1 MYQLD
6 VPVIVNGNE
15 DVSRET
21 IYSVHDFPF
30 SDFQTL
36 RECRKRGRKK
46 NSIVYYDVEMAFDIE
61 TTTLEKLDYKRYHK
75 TGEKVIK
82 GDAFMYH
89 WQFCLKDTVCFGRT
103 WNEFIRFCE
112 VLHLYLKTSDSKRAV
127 VYVHNL
133 SYEFQFMKDFIEF
146 DEIFARDAHKVM
158 KCYAYKY
165 GIEFRCSY
173 FLSNM
178 SLAKFCENS
187 EGVIHYKLVDT
198 YDYKK
203 MRTPSTPMS
212 ITEKGYCYN
221 DVRGLC
227 ECIRSLRKEDN
238 LAEIPLTSTGYVRRE
253 FRRAMQTDSGY
264 YPGVFADLALTLP
277 QYQLCK
283 DAFRG
288 GNTHANRIHAGHTI
302 TAKKGES
309 AIVMGSMDIS
319 SSYPAQI
326 AMGYYPMSAFR
337 AVGITSQEQFDNLCA
352 TRCVIMRVQ
361 FDNLRMKENIPVPYI
376 PLSKCQKH
384 GKDCVLDNGRVL
396 SIDCCEIAMT
406 EIDLSIIKNQYDYD
420 FFTVSECYVAA
431 RGKLPDC
438 MRKTMMSFFIAKSQL
453 KGNPDKVYE
462 YMKSK
467 NKLNSTFGMCVTDLL
482 QDEWAMDAVTGEWHR
497 EKADAE
503 KALKTYYGGKNS
515 FLHYQWGIY
524 VTAHARKQ
532 LQDMLDVVG
541 MDVVYCDTDSIKF
554 LHPET
559 HMQEFEYKNKIL
571 GKRAIENDIPA
582 FCDVG
587 ENRYIL
593 GVWDMDDLYIQFKTL
608 GAKKYCGVEW
618 DEKAAQSG
626 KDPVRFTS
634 TVAGMNKKLGAENL
648 KCCNNFRLCR
658 RMENV
663 GRTISCFNNSK
674 PHYIKVNG
682 EEILTASNIGI
693 IDTTYTLGVSNEYYE
708 VLVNSQDGV
717 LPE

>member
-1 MYQLD
+1 MNQLL
-6 VPVIVNGNE
+6 VPIYVNGNE
-15 DVSRET
+15 DVLRET
-21 IYSVHDFPF
+21 IYTVDDFPF

-46 NSIVYYDVEMAFDIE
+46 NPITYYDVEMAFDIE
-61 TTTLEKLDYKRYHK
+61 TTTLEKLDYERYNK
-75 TGEKVIK
+75 TGEKVVK
-82 GDAFMYH
+82 GTAFLYQ
-89 WQFCLKDTVCFGRT
+89 WQFCIKDTVCFGRT
-103 WNEFIRFCE
+103 WNEFLSFCE
-112 VLHLYLKTSDSKRAV
+112 KLHLYLKTSDKKRAV

-133 SYEFQFMKDFIEF
+133 SYEFQFMKDFVEF

-158 KCYAYKY
+158 KCYSHRY

-178 SLAKFCENS
+178 SMAKFCENS
-187 EGVIHYKLVDT
+187 EGVFHYKLVDT

-203 MRTPSTPMS
+203 LRTPSTVL
-212 ITEKGYCYN
+212 TEIEKSYCYN

-227 ECIRSLRKEDN
+227 ECIRALRKEDN

-253 FRRAMQTDSGY
+253 FRRAMQADKGY
-264 YPGVFADLALTLP
+264 YPEIFHDLALNLS
-277 QYQLCK
+277 QYRLCK

-288 GNTHANRIHAGHTI
+288 GNTHANRVHAGHTI
-302 TAKKGES
+302 TAKKGEN

-326 AMGYYPMSAFR
+326 AMGYYPMSAFTE
-337 AVGITSQEQFDNLCA
+337 VKITAQSQFDNLCDS
-352 TRCVIMRVQ
+352 RCVIMRVQ
-361 FDNLRMKENIPVPYI
+361 FDNLHIKENIPVPYI

-384 GKDCVLDNGRVL
+384 GKECVIDNGRVL

-406 EIDLSIIKNQYDYD
+406 EIDLEIIRNQYEYD

-431 RGKLPDC
+431 RGKLPDS
-438 MRKTMMSFFIAKSQL
+438 MRNTMMSFFIAKSKL
-453 KGNPDKVYE
+453 KENPDKVYE

-482 QDEWAMDAVTGEWHR
+482 QDEWVMNQTTGEWSR

-503 KALKTYYGGKNS
+503 KALNTYYESKNS
-515 FLHYQWGIY
+515 CLHYQWGIY

-554 LHPET
+554 LQPEV
-559 HMQEFEYKNKIL
+559 HIPEFEAKNKL
-571 GKRAIENDIPA
+571 LSKRAIENDIPA

-587 ENRYIL
+587 EKRYIL
-593 GVWDMDDLYIQFKTL
+593 GVWDMDDLYVQFKTL

-634 TVAGMNKKLGAENL
+634 TVAGMNKKLGAENI

>member
-1 MYQLD
+1 M
-6 VPVIVNGNE
+6 
-15 DVSRET
+15 
-21 IYSVHDFPF
+21 
-30 SDFQTL
+30 
-36 RECRKRGRKK
+36 
-46 NSIVYYDVEMAFDIE
+46 
-61 TTTLEKLDYKRYHK
+61 
-75 TGEKVIK
+75 
-82 GDAFMYH
+82 
-89 WQFCLKDTVCFGRT
+89 
-103 WNEFIRFCE
+103 
-112 VLHLYLKTSDSKRAV
+112 
-127 VYVHNL
+127 
-133 SYEFQFMKDFIEF
+133 
-146 DEIFARDAHKVM
+146 
-158 KCYAYKY
+158 
-165 GIEFRCSY
+165 
-173 FLSNM
+173 
-178 SLAKFCENS
+178 
-187 EGVIHYKLVDT
+187 
-198 YDYKK
+198 
-203 MRTPSTPMS
+203 
-212 ITEKGYCYN
+212 
-221 DVRGLC
+221 
-227 ECIRSLRKEDN
+227 RKEDN

-253 FRRAMQTDSGY
+253 FRRAMQADKGY
-264 YPGVFADLALTLP
+264 YPEIFHDLALNLS
-277 QYQLCK
+277 QYRLCK

-288 GNTHANRIHAGHTI
+288 GNTHANRVHAGHTI
-302 TAKKGES
+302 TAKKGEN

-326 AMGYYPMSAFR
+326 AMGYYPMSAFTE
-337 AVGITSQEQFDNLCA
+337 VKITAQSQFDNLCDS
-352 TRCVIMRVQ
+352 RCVIMRVQ
-361 FDNLRMKENIPVPYI
+361 FDNLHIKENIPVPYI

-384 GKDCVLDNGRVL
+384 GKECVIDNGRVL

-406 EIDLSIIKNQYDYD
+406 EIDLEIIRNQYEYD

-431 RGKLPDC
+431 RGKLPDS
-438 MRKTMMSFFIAKSQL
+438 MRNTMMSFFIAKSKL
-453 KGNPDKVYE
+453 KENPDKVYE

-482 QDEWAMDAVTGEWHR
+482 QDEWVMNQTTGEWSR

-503 KALKTYYGGKNS
+503 KALNTYYESKNS

-554 LHPET
+554 LQPEV
-559 HMQEFEYKNKIL
+559 HIPEFEAKNKL
-571 GKRAIENDIPA
+571 LSKRAIENDIPA

-587 ENRYIL
+587 EKRYIL

>member
-1 MYQLD
+1 MYKLNI
-6 VPVIVNGNE
+6 PVIVKGIEN
-15 DVSRET
+15 VSRET
-21 IYSVHDFPF
+21 IYSVDDFPF

-36 RECRKRGRKK
+36 RECRKRGKK
-46 NSIVYYDVEMAFDIE
+46 KDPVIYYDVEMAFDIE
-61 TTTLEKLDYKRYHK
+61 TTTLEKLDYVRYNK

-89 WQFCLKDTVCFGRT
+89 WQFCMKDTVCFGRT
-103 WNEFIRFCE
+103 WNEFLLFCE
-112 VLHLYLKTSDSKRAV
+112 KLHLYLQTSDHKRAV

-133 SYEFQFMKDFIEF
+133 SYEFQFMKDFIEM

-158 KCYAYKY
+158 KCFAYKY

-187 EGVIHYKLVDT
+187 EGVTHYKLTDT

-203 MRTPSTPMS
+203 LRTPTTPLTE
-212 ITEKGYCYN
+212 TEKGYCYN

-227 ECIRSLRKEDN
+227 ECIRAARKEDN

-253 FRRAMQTDSGY
+253 FRKAMQADKEY
-264 YPGVFADLALTLP
+264 YPDVFTELALTLP
-277 QYQLCK
+277 QYKLCK

-302 TAKKGES
+302 TAKKGEN
-309 AIVMGSMDIS
+309 AIIMGSMDIS

-326 AMGYYPMSAFR
+326 MMAYYPMSAFR
-337 AVGITSQEQFDNLCA
+337 EVAIASQEQFDNLCKS
-352 TRCVIMRVQ
+352 RCVIMRVQ
-361 FDNLRMKENIPVPYI
+361 FSNLHIKENIPVPYI

-384 GKDCVLDNGRVL
+384 GKNCVIDNGRVL
-396 SIDCCEIAMT
+396 SIDCCEITIT
-406 EIDLSIIKNQYDYD
+406 EIDLAIIKKQYDYD

-431 RGKLPDC
+431 RGKLPDS
-438 MRKTMMSFFIAKSQL
+438 MRNTMMSFFIAKSHL
-453 KGNPDKVYE
+453 KGNPDKIYE

-482 QDEWAMDAVTGEWHR
+482 QDEWVMNQTTGEWTH
-497 EKADAE
+497 EKPNAE
-503 KALKTYYGGKNS
+503 KALQVYYDGKNS
-515 FLHYQWGIY
+515 FLHYQWGVY

-532 LQDMLDVVG
+532 LQAMLDVVG

-554 LHPET
+554 LHPSI
-559 HMQEFEYKNKIL
+559 HIQEFEEKNKL
-571 GKRAIENDIPA
+571 LAKRAIENDIPA
-582 FCDVG
+582 FCNVG
-587 ENRYIL
+587 EKRYIL
-593 GVWDMDDLYIQFKTL
+593 GVWDMDDLYVQFKTL

-618 DEKAAQSG
+618 DEKAAQAG

-634 TVAGMNKKLGAENL
+634 TVAGMNKKLGAENM

-693 IDTTYTLGVSNEYYE
+693 IDTTYTLGVTNEYYE

>member
-1 MYQLD
+1 MNQLL
-6 VPVIVNGNE
+6 VPIYVNGNE
-15 DVSRET
+15 DVLRET
-21 IYSVHDFPF
+21 IYTVDDFPF

-36 RECRKRGRKK
+36 RECSKRGRKK
-46 NSIVYYDVEMAFDIE
+46 NPITYYDVEMAFDIE
-61 TTTLEKLDYKRYHK
+61 TTTLEKLDYERYNK
-75 TGEKVIK
+75 TGEKVVK
-82 GDAFMYH
+82 GTAFLYQ
-89 WQFCLKDTVCFGRT
+89 WQFCIKDTVCFGRT
-103 WNEFIRFCE
+103 WNEFLSFCE
-112 VLHLYLKTSDSKRAV
+112 KLHLYLKTSDKKRAV

-133 SYEFQFMKDFIEF
+133 SYEFQFMKDFVEF

-158 KCYAYKY
+158 KCYSHRY

-178 SLAKFCENS
+178 SMAKFCENS
-187 EGVIHYKLVDT
+187 EGVFHYKLVDT
-198 YDYKK
+198 YNYKK
-203 MRTPSTPMS
+203 LRTPSTVL
-212 ITEKGYCYN
+212 TEIEKSYCYN

-227 ECIRSLRKEDN
+227 ECIRALRKEDN

-253 FRRAMQTDSGY
+253 FRRAMQADKGY
-264 YPGVFADLALTLP
+264 YPEIFHDLALNLS
-277 QYQLCK
+277 QYRLCK

-288 GNTHANRIHAGHTI
+288 GNTHANRVHAGHTI
-302 TAKKGES
+302 TAKKGEN

-326 AMGYYPMSAFR
+326 AMGYYPMSAFTE
-337 AVGITSQEQFDNLCA
+337 VKITAQSQFDNLCDS
-352 TRCVIMRVQ
+352 RCVIMRVQ
-361 FDNLRMKENIPVPYI
+361 FDNLHIKENIPVPYI

-384 GKDCVLDNGRVL
+384 GKECVIDNGRVL

-406 EIDLSIIKNQYDYD
+406 EIDLEIIRNQYEYD

-431 RGKLPDC
+431 RGKLPDS
-438 MRKTMMSFFIAKSQL
+438 MRNTMMSFFIAKSKL
-453 KGNPDKVYE
+453 KENPDKVYE

-482 QDEWAMDAVTGEWHR
+482 QDEWVMNQTTGEWSR

-503 KALKTYYGGKNS
+503 KALNTYYESKNS

-554 LHPET
+554 LQPEV
-559 HMQEFEYKNKIL
+559 HIPEFEAKNKL
-571 GKRAIENDIPA
+571 LSKRAIENDIPA

-587 ENRYIL
+587 EKRYIL

>member
-1 MYQLD
+1 MNQLL
-6 VPVIVNGNE
+6 VPIYVNGNE

-21 IYSVHDFPF
+21 IYTVDDFPF

-46 NSIVYYDVEMAFDIE
+46 NPITYYDVEMAFDIE
-61 TTTLEKLDYKRYHK
+61 TTTLEKLDYERYNK
-75 TGEKVIK
+75 TGEKVVK
-82 GDAFMYH
+82 GTAFLYQ
-89 WQFCLKDTVCFGRT
+89 WQFCIKDSVCFGRT
-103 WNEFIRFCE
+103 WNEFLSFCE
-112 VLHLYLKTSDSKRAV
+112 KLHLYLKTSDKKRAV

-133 SYEFQFMKDFIEF
+133 SYEFQFMKDFVEF

-158 KCYAYKY
+158 KCYSHRY

-178 SLAKFCENS
+178 SMAKFCENS
-187 EGVIHYKLVDT
+187 EGVFHYKLVDT

-203 MRTPSTPMS
+203 LRTPSTVL
-212 ITEKGYCYN
+212 TEIEKSYCYN

-227 ECIRSLRKEDN
+227 ECIRALRKEDN

-253 FRRAMQTDSGY
+253 FRRAMQADKGY
-264 YPGVFADLALTLP
+264 YPEIFHDLALNLS
-277 QYQLCK
+277 QYRLCK

-288 GNTHANRIHAGHTI
+288 GNTHANRVHAGHTI
-302 TAKKGES
+302 TAKKGEN

-326 AMGYYPMSAFR
+326 AMGYYPMSAFTE
-337 AVGITSQEQFDNLCA
+337 VKITAQSQFDNLCDS
-352 TRCVIMRVQ
+352 RCVIMRVQ
-361 FDNLRMKENIPVPYI
+361 FDNLHIKENIPVPYI

-384 GKDCVLDNGRVL
+384 GKECVIDNGRVL

-406 EIDLSIIKNQYDYD
+406 EIDLEIIRNQYEYD

-431 RGKLPDC
+431 RGKLPDS
-438 MRKTMMSFFIAKSQL
+438 MRNTMMSFFIAKSKL
-453 KGNPDKVYE
+453 KENPDKVYE

-482 QDEWAMDAVTGEWHR
+482 QDEWVMNQTTGEWSR

-503 KALKTYYGGKNS
+503 KALNTYYESKNS

-541 MDVVYCDTDSIKF
+541 MDAVYCDTDSIKF
-554 LHPET
+554 LQPEV
-559 HMQEFEYKNKIL
+559 HIPEFEAKNKL
-571 GKRAIENDIPA
+571 LSKRAIENDIPA

-587 ENRYIL
+587 EKRYIL
-593 GVWDMDDLYIQFKTL
+593 GVWDMDDLYVQFKTL

-634 TVAGMNKKLGAENL
+634 TVAGMNKKLGAENI

-663 GRTISCFNNSK
+663 GRTISCFNNTK

-717 LPE
+717 IPE

>member
-1 MYQLD
+1 MKQLL
-6 VPVIVNGNE
+6 VPIYVNGNE
-15 DVSRET
+15 DVLRET
-21 IYSVHDFPF
+21 IYTVDDFPF

-36 RECRKRGRKK
+36 RECSKRGRKK
-46 NSIVYYDVEMAFDIE
+46 NPITYYDVEMAFDIE
-61 TTTLEKLDYKRYHK
+61 TTTLEKLDYERYNK
-75 TGEKVIK
+75 TGEKVVK
-82 GDAFMYH
+82 GSAFLYQ
-89 WQFCLKDTVCFGRT
+89 WQFCIKDTVCFGRT
-103 WNEFIRFCE
+103 WNEFLTFCE
-112 VLHLYLKTSDSKRAV
+112 KLHLYLKTSDKKRAV

-133 SYEFQFMKDFIEF
+133 SYEFQFMKDFVEF
-146 DEIFARDAHKVM
+146 DEILARDAHKVM
-158 KCYAYKY
+158 KCYSHRY

-178 SLAKFCENS
+178 SMAKFCENS
-187 EGVIHYKLVDT
+187 EGVFHYKLVDT

-203 MRTPSTPMS
+203 LRTPSTVL
-212 ITEKGYCYN
+212 TEIEQSYCYN

-227 ECIRSLRKEDN
+227 ECIRALRKEDN

-253 FRRAMQTDSGY
+253 FRRAMQADKGY
-264 YPGVFADLALTLP
+264 YPEIFHDLALNLS
-277 QYQLCK
+277 QYRLCK

-288 GNTHANRIHAGHTI
+288 GNTHANRVHAGHTI
-302 TAKKGES
+302 TAKKGEK

-326 AMGYYPMSAFR
+326 AMGYYPMSAFTE
-337 AVGITSQEQFDNLCA
+337 VKITAQSQFDNLCDS
-352 TRCVIMRVQ
+352 RCVIMRVQ
-361 FDNLRMKENIPVPYI
+361 FYNLHIKENIPVPYI

-384 GKDCVLDNGRVL
+384 GKECEIDNGRVL

-406 EIDLSIIKNQYDYD
+406 EIDLEIIRNQYEYD
-420 FFTVSECYVAA
+420 FFTVTECYVAA
-431 RGKLPDC
+431 RGKLPDS
-438 MRKTMMSFFIAKSQL
+438 MRKTMMSFFNAKSKL

-482 QDEWAMDAVTGEWHR
+482 QDEWVMNQTTGEWSR

-503 KALKTYYGGKNS
+503 KALNTYYESKNS

-554 LHPET
+554 LHPEE
-559 HMQEFEYKNKIL
+559 HIPEFEAKNKL
-571 GKRAIENDIPA
+571 LTKRAIENDIPA

-587 ENRYIL
+587 EKRYIL

>member
-1 MYQLD
+1 MYELE
-6 VPVIVNGNE
+6 VPIQVNGT
-15 DVSRET
+15 ET
-21 IYSVHDFPF
+21 TAIETVYSCNDFSF

-46 NSIVYYDVEMAFDIE
+46 KPIVYYDVEMAFDIE
-61 TTTLEKLDYKRYHK
+61 TTTLEKLDYERYNK
-75 TGEKVIK
+75 TGEKVVK
-82 GDAFMYH
+82 GTAFMYQ
-89 WQFCLKDTVCFGRT
+89 WQFCIKDTVCFGRT
-103 WNEFIRFCE
+103 WNEFLSFCE
-112 VLHLYLKTSDSKRAV
+112 KLHLYLQTSDKKRAV

-133 SYEFQFMKDFIEF
+133 SYEFQFMKDFVEF

-187 EGVIHYKLVDT
+187 EGVSHYKLVDT

-203 MRTPSTPMS
+203 LRTPTTPL
-212 ITEKGYCYN
+212 TDVEQGYCYN

-227 ECIRSLRKEDN
+227 ECIRALRKEDN

-253 FRRAMQTDSGY
+253 FRRAMQSDKGY
-264 YPGVFADLALTLP
+264 YPEVFTDLALTLP

-302 TAKKGES
+302 TAKKGEN
-309 AIVMGSMDIS
+309 AIIMGSMDIS

-337 AVGITSQEQFDNLCA
+337 AVEITSQEQFDNLCA

-384 GKDCVLDNGRVL
+384 GKDCVIDNGRVL

-431 RGKLPDC
+431 RGKLPDS
-438 MRKTMMSFFIAKSQL
+438 MRNTMMAFFIAKSRL

-482 QDEWAMDAVTGEWHR
+482 QDEWVMNQTTGEWTR

-503 KALKTYYGGKNS
+503 KALKTYYDGKNS

-541 MDVVYCDTDSIKF
+541 MDAVYCDTDSIKF
-554 LHPET
+554 LHPDV
-559 HMQEFEYKNKIL
+559 HIPEFEAKNKIL
-571 GKRAIENDIPA
+571 EKRAIDNDIPA

-587 ENRYIL
+587 DNRYIL

-693 IDTTYTLGVSNEYYE
+693 LDTTYTLGVSNEYYE

>member
-1 MYQLD
+1 MYELE
-6 VPVIVNGNE
+6 VPVMIDGKEN
-15 DVSRET
+15 VSRET
-21 IYSVHDFPF
+21 IYTVNDFPF
-30 SDFQTL
+30 SSFQTV

-46 NSIVYYDVEMAFDIE
+46 NHIVYYDVEMAFDIE
-61 TTTLEKLDYKRYHK
+61 TTTLEKLDYERYNK
-75 TGEKVIK
+75 TGEKVVK
-82 GDAFMYH
+82 GTAFLYH
-89 WQFCLKDTVCFGRT
+89 WQFCVKDTVCFGRT
-103 WNEFIRFCE
+103 WDEFLSFCE
-112 VLHLYLKTSDSKRAV
+112 KLHLYLHTSDWKRVV

-146 DEIFARDAHKVM
+146 SEIFARDAHKVM
-158 KCYAYKY
+158 KCFSHRY

-178 SLAKFCENS
+178 SLSKFCENS
-187 EGVIHYKLVDT
+187 EGVTHYKLVDT
-198 YDYKK
+198 YDYRKI
-203 MRTPSTPMS
+203 RTPLTPLS
-212 ITEKGYCYN
+212 EIEQGYCYN

-227 ECIRSLRKEDN
+227 ECIRAARKEDN

-253 FRRAMQTDSGY
+253 FRRAMQADKNY
-264 YPGVFADLALTLP
+264 YPNTFTDLALTLP

-288 GNTHANRIHAGHTI
+288 GNTHANRVHAGHTI
-302 TAKKGES
+302 TAKKGDN
-309 AIVMGSMDIS
+309 AIIMGSMDIS

-337 AVGITSQEQFDNLCA
+337 AVEITSQEQFDNLCA
-352 TRCVIMRVQ
+352 ARCVIMRVQ
-361 FDNLRMKENIPVPYI
+361 FDNLHIKENIPVPYI

-384 GKDCVLDNGRVL
+384 GKDCVIDNGRVL

-406 EIDLSIIKNQYDYD
+406 EIDLAIIRNQYDYD
-420 FFTVSECYVAA
+420 FFTVSECYAAA
-431 RGKLPDC
+431 RGKLPDS
-438 MRKTMMSFFIAKSQL
+438 MRKKMMSFFIAKSQL
-453 KGNPDKVYE
+453 KGNPDKIYE

-482 QDEWAMDAVTGEWHR
+482 QDEWVMNQTTGEWTR
-497 EKADAE
+497 KKADAE
-503 KALKTYYGGKNS
+503 KALNTYYDGKNS

-532 LQDMLDVVG
+532 LQDMLDVAG

-554 LHPET
+554 LHPDV
-559 HMQEFEYKNKIL
+559 HIPEFEAKNKIL
-571 GKRAIENDIPA
+571 AKRAIENDIPA

-587 ENRYIL
+587 EKRYIL

-618 DEKAAQSG
+618 DEKAAESG

-682 EEILTASNIGI
+682 EEILSASNIGI

-717 LPE
+717 IPE

>member
-1 MYQLD
+1 MHTLD
-6 VPVIVNGNE
+6 VPILVDGKE

-21 IYSVHDFPF
+21 VFGVNDFPF

-46 NSIVYYDVEMAFDIE
+46 NPIVYYDIEMAFDIE
-61 TTTLEKLDYKRYHK
+61 TTTLEKLDYARYNK

-82 GDAFMYH
+82 GNAFMYH
-89 WQFCLKDTVCFGRT
+89 WQFCLRDTVCFGRT
-103 WNEFIRFCE
+103 WDEFLLFCE
-112 VLHLYLKTSDSKRAV
+112 KLHLYLGTSDSKRAV
-127 VYVHNL
+127 IYVHNL
-133 SYEFQFMKDFIEF
+133 SYEFQFMRDFIEF
-146 DEIFARDAHKVM
+146 SEIFAKDAHKVM
-158 KCYAYKY
+158 KCYSHRY

-187 EGVIHYKLVDT
+187 EGVTHYKLVDT

-203 MRTPSTPMS
+203 LRTPT
-212 ITEKGYCYN
+212 TVLTLQELGYCYN

-227 ECIRSLRKEDN
+227 ECIRALRKSDN

-253 FRRAMQTDSGY
+253 FRHAMQADPAY
-264 YPGVFADLALTLP
+264 YPDTFNDLALTLP
-277 QYQLCK
+277 QYNLCK

-288 GNTHANRIHAGHTI
+288 GNTHANRVHAGHTI
-302 TAKKGES
+302 KASQGEN

-326 AMGYYPMSAFR
+326 AMGYYPMSAFTEVKI
-337 AVGITSQEQFDNLCA
+337 ASQAQFDNLCA

-361 FDNLRMKENIPVPYI
+361 FANLRIKENIPVPYV

-384 GKDCVLDNGRVL
+384 GKDCVIDNGRVL
-396 SIDCCEIAMT
+396 LIDCCEIAMT
-406 EIDLSIIKNQYDYD
+406 EIDLEIIKHQYTYDY
-420 FFTVSECYVAA
+420 FTVSECYVAS
-431 RGKLPDC
+431 RGKLPDS

-453 KGNPDKVYE
+453 KGLVEKLYE

-482 QDEWAMDAVTGEWHR
+482 QDEWEMNQTTGEWT
-497 EKADAE
+497 KVKPNAE
-503 KALKTYYGGKNS
+503 KALANYYDGKNS

-554 LHPET
+554 LHPDQ
-559 HMQEFEYKNKIL
+559 HIPEFEKQNEL
-571 GKRAIENDIPA
+571 LRKRAIENDIPA

-587 ENRYIL
+587 EKHYIL

-618 DEKAAQSG
+618 NEEAAQSG
-626 KDPVRFTS
+626 EDPVRFTS
-634 TVAGMNKKLGAENL
+634 TVAGMNKKLGAENI

-674 PHYIKVNG
+674 PHYITVRG
-682 EEILTASNIGI
+682 EDILTASNIGI

-708 VLVNSQDGV
+708 VLVDSQNGKI
-717 LPE
+717 PE

>member
-1 MYQLD
+1 MNQLL
-6 VPVIVNGNE
+6 VPIYVNGNE
-15 DVSRET
+15 DVLRET
-21 IYSVHDFPF
+21 IYTVDDFPF

-46 NSIVYYDVEMAFDIE
+46 NPITYYDVEMAFDIE
-61 TTTLEKLDYKRYHK
+61 TTTLEKLDYERYNK
-75 TGEKVIK
+75 TGEKVVK
-82 GDAFMYH
+82 GTAFLYQ
-89 WQFCLKDTVCFGRT
+89 WQFCIKDTVCFGRT
-103 WNEFIRFCE
+103 WNEFLSFCE
-112 VLHLYLKTSDSKRAV
+112 KLHLYLKTSDKKRAV

-133 SYEFQFMKDFIEF
+133 SYEFQFMKDFVEF

-158 KCYAYKY
+158 KCYSHRY

-178 SLAKFCENS
+178 SMAKFCENS
-187 EGVIHYKLVDT
+187 EGVFHYKLVDT

-203 MRTPSTPMS
+203 LRTPSTVL
-212 ITEKGYCYN
+212 TEIEKSYCYN

-227 ECIRSLRKEDN
+227 ECIRALRKEDN

-253 FRRAMQTDSGY
+253 FRRAMQADKGY
-264 YPGVFADLALTLP
+264 YPEIFHDLALNLS
-277 QYQLCK
+277 QYRLCK

-288 GNTHANRIHAGHTI
+288 GNTHANRVHAGHTI
-302 TAKKGES
+302 TAKKGEN

-326 AMGYYPMSAFR
+326 AMGYYPMSAFTE
-337 AVGITSQEQFDNLCA
+337 VKITAQSQFDNLCDS
-352 TRCVIMRVQ
+352 RCVIMRVQ
-361 FDNLRMKENIPVPYI
+361 FDNLHIKENIPVPYI

-384 GKDCVLDNGRVL
+384 GKECVIDNGRVL

-406 EIDLSIIKNQYDYD
+406 EIDLEIIRNQYEYD

-431 RGKLPDC
+431 RGKLPDS
-438 MRKTMMSFFIAKSQL
+438 MRNTMMSFFIAKSKL
-453 KGNPDKVYE
+453 KENPDKVYE

-482 QDEWAMDAVTGEWHR
+482 QDEWVMNQTTGEWSR

-503 KALKTYYGGKNS
+503 KALNTYYESKNS

-541 MDVVYCDTDSIKF
+541 MDAVYCDTDSIKF
-554 LHPET
+554 LQPEV
-559 HMQEFEYKNKIL
+559 HIPEFEAKNKL
-571 GKRAIENDIPA
+571 LSKRAIENDIPA

-587 ENRYIL
+587 EKRYIL

>member
-1 MYQLD
+1 MYQLNI
-6 VPVIVNGNE
+6 PIIVNGTE

-21 IYSVHDFPF
+21 IYSVDDFPF
-30 SDFQTL
+30 SEFQTL

-46 NSIVYYDVEMAFDIE
+46 NPIVYYDIEMAFDIE
-61 TTTLEKLDYKRYHK
+61 TTTLEKLDYERYNK
-75 TGEKVIK
+75 TGEKVVK
-82 GDAFMYH
+82 GTAFMYQ
-89 WQFCLKDTVCFGRT
+89 WQFCIKDTVCFGRT
-103 WNEFIRFCE
+103 WNEFLSFCE
-112 VLHLYLKTSDSKRAV
+112 KLHLYLQTSDKKRAV

-133 SYEFQFMKDFIEF
+133 SYELQFMKDFIEM

-158 KCYAYKY
+158 KCFSHRY

-178 SLAKFCENS
+178 SLSKFCENS

-198 YDYKK
+198 YEYKK
-203 MRTPSTPMS
+203 LRTPTTPL
-212 ITEKGYCYN
+212 TEIEQGYCYN

-227 ECIRSLRKEDN
+227 ECIRALRKEDN

-253 FRRAMQTDSGY
+253 FRRAMQADKNY
-264 YPGVFADLALTLP
+264 YPDIFTDLALTLP

-302 TAKKGES
+302 TAKKGEN
-309 AIVMGSMDIS
+309 AIIMGSMDIS

-337 AVGITSQEQFDNLCA
+337 AVEIMSQDQFDNLCN

-361 FDNLRMKENIPVPYI
+361 FSNLRIKEKIPIPYI

-384 GKDCVLDNGRVL
+384 GKDCVIDNGRVL

-406 EIDLSIIKNQYDYD
+406 EIDLAIIRKQYDYD

-431 RGKLPDC
+431 RGKLPES
-438 MRKTMMSFFIAKSQL
+438 MRNTMMAFFIAKSKL
-453 KGNPDKVYE
+453 KGNPQKIYE

-482 QDEWAMDAVTGEWHR
+482 QDEWVMNQTTGEWTR
-497 EKADAE
+497 EKSDSE
-503 KALKTYYGGKNS
+503 KALQTYYDSKNS

-532 LQDMLDVVG
+532 LQDMLDIVG

-554 LHPET
+554 LHPDV
-559 HMQEFEYKNKIL
+559 HSPEFEAKNKIL
-571 GKRAIENDIPA
+571 TKRAIENDIPA

-587 ENRYIL
+587 EKRYIL
-593 GVWDMDDLYIQFKTL
+593 GVWDMDD
-608 GAKKYCGVEW
+608 
-618 DEKAAQSG
+618 KAAKTG
-626 KDPVRFTS
+626 ADPVRFTS
-634 TVAGMNKKLGAENL
+634 TVAGMNKKLGAENI

-674 PHYIKVNG
+674 PHYIKVND

>member
-6 VPVIVNGNE
+6 IPVIVNGNE

-30 SDFQTL
+30 SDFHTL
-36 RECRKRGRKK
+36 RECRKSGRKK
-46 NSIVYYDVEMAFDIE
+46 KHIVYYDVEMAFDIE
-61 TTTLEKLDYKRYHK
+61 TTTLEKLDYERYNK
-75 TGEKVIK
+75 TGEKVVK
-82 GDAFMYH
+82 GTAFLYQ
-89 WQFCLKDTVCFGRT
+89 WQFCIKDTVCFGRT
-103 WNEFIRFCE
+103 WNEFLSFCE
-112 VLHLYLKTSDSKRAV
+112 KLHLYLQTSDSKRAI

-133 SYEFQFMKDFIEF
+133 SYEFQFMKDFIDF

-178 SLAKFCENS
+178 SLSKFCENS
-187 EGVIHYKLVDT
+187 AGVTHYKLVDT

-203 MRTPSTPMS
+203 LRTPTTPL
-212 ITEKGYCYN
+212 TEIEQGYCYN

-227 ECIRSLRKEDN
+227 ECIRALRKEDN

-253 FRRAMQTDSGY
+253 FRRAMQADSGY

-302 TAKKGES
+302 TAKKGAS
-309 AIVMGSMDIS
+309 VIVMGSMDIS

-326 AMGYYPMSAFR
+326 AIGYYPMSAFR
-337 AVGITSQEQFDNLCA
+337 AVAITTQEQFDNLCA

-361 FDNLRMKENIPVPYI
+361 FDNLRIKENIPVPYI

-396 SIDCCEIAMT
+396 SIDCCEIALT

-431 RGKLPDC
+431 RGKLPES
-438 MRKTMMSFFIAKSQL
+438 MRTTMLSFFIAKSQL

-482 QDEWAMDAVTGEWHR
+482 QDEWAMDAFTGEWHR

-503 KALKTYYGGKNS
+503 NALKTYYAGKNS

-541 MDVVYCDTDSIKF
+541 MDTVYCDTDSIKF
-554 LHPET
+554 LHPGV
-559 HMQEFEYKNKIL
+559 HIPEFEAKNKIL
-571 GKRAIENDIPA
+571 EKRAIANDIPA

-587 ENRYIL
+587 ANRYIL
-593 GVWDMDDLYIQFKTL
+593 GVWDLDDLYIQFKTL

-663 GRTISCFNNSK
+663 GRSISCFNNSK

>member
-1 MYQLD
+1 MNQLL
-6 VPVIVNGNE
+6 VPIYVNGNE
-15 DVSRET
+15 DVLRET
-21 IYSVHDFPF
+21 IYTVDDFPF

-46 NSIVYYDVEMAFDIE
+46 NPITYYDVEMAFDIE
-61 TTTLEKLDYKRYHK
+61 TTTLEKLDFERYNK
-75 TGEKVIK
+75 TGEKVVK
-82 GDAFMYH
+82 GTAFLYQ
-89 WQFCLKDTVCFGRT
+89 WQFCIKDTVCFGRT
-103 WNEFIRFCE
+103 WNEFLSFCE
-112 VLHLYLKTSDSKRAV
+112 KLHLYLKTSDKKRAV

-133 SYEFQFMKDFIEF
+133 SYEFQFMKDFVEF

-158 KCYAYKY
+158 KCFSHRY

-178 SLAKFCENS
+178 SLSKFCENS

-203 MRTPSTPMS
+203 LRTPTTPL
-212 ITEKGYCYN
+212 TETEQGYCYN

-227 ECIRSLRKEDN
+227 ECIRALRKEDN

-253 FRRAMQTDSGY
+253 FRRAMQADKGY
-264 YPGVFADLALTLP
+264 YPEIFHDLALNLS
-277 QYQLCK
+277 QYRLCK

-288 GNTHANRIHAGHTI
+288 GNTHANRVHAGHTI
-302 TAKKGES
+302 TAKKGEN

-326 AMGYYPMSAFR
+326 AMGYYPMSAFTE
-337 AVGITSQEQFDNLCA
+337 VKITAQSQFDNLCDS
-352 TRCVIMRVQ
+352 RCVIMRVQ
-361 FDNLRMKENIPVPYI
+361 FDNLHIKENIPVPYI

-384 GKDCVLDNGRVL
+384 GKECVIDNGRVL

-406 EIDLSIIKNQYDYD
+406 EIDLEIIRKQYDYD

-431 RGKLPDC
+431 RGKLPES
-438 MRKTMMSFFIAKSQL
+438 MRNTMMAFFIAKSKL
-453 KGNPDKVYE
+453 KGKPQKIYE

-482 QDEWAMDAVTGEWHR
+482 QDEWVMNQTTGEWTR
-497 EKADAE
+497 EKADSE
-503 KALKTYYGGKNS
+503 KALQTYYDSKSS

-532 LQDMLDVVG
+532 LQDMLDIVG

-554 LHPET
+554 LHPEV
-559 HMQEFEYKNKIL
+559 HVPEFEDKNKL
-571 GKRAIENDIPA
+571 LSKRAIENDIPA

-587 ENRYIL
+587 EKRYIL
-593 GVWDMDDLYIQFKTL
+593 GVWDMDDLYVQFKTL

-618 DEKAAQSG
+618 DEKAAKTG
-626 KDPVRFTS
+626 ADPVRFTS

>member
-1 MYQLD
+1 MHQLNA
-6 VPVIVNGNE
+6 PIIVNGTE

-21 IYSVHDFPF
+21 IYSVDDFSF
-30 SDFQTL
+30 SEFQNL

-46 NSIVYYDVEMAFDIE
+46 NPIVYYDVEMAFDIE
-61 TTTLEKLDYKRYHK
+61 TTTLEKLDYERYNK
-75 TGEKVIK
+75 TGEKVVK
-82 GDAFMYH
+82 GTAFMYQ
-89 WQFCLKDTVCFGRT
+89 WQFCLSDTVCFGRT
-103 WNEFIRFCE
+103 WDEFLSFCE
-112 VLHLYLKTSDSKRAV
+112 KLHLYLKTSGTKRAV

-146 DEIFARDAHKVM
+146 SEIFARDAHKVM
-158 KCYAYKY
+158 KCYSHRY

-187 EGVIHYKLVDT
+187 EYVIHYKLVDT

-203 MRTPSTPMS
+203 LRTPTTPL
-212 ITEKGYCYN
+212 TETEEGYCYN

-227 ECIRSLRKEDN
+227 ECIRAARKEDN
-238 LAEIPLTSTGYVRRE
+238 LAEIPITSTGYVRRE
-253 FRRAMQTDSGY
+253 FRRAMQADKGY
-264 YPGVFADLALTLP
+264 YPVVFHDLALTLS
-277 QYQLCK
+277 QYRLCK

-288 GNTHANRIHAGHTI
+288 GNTHANRVHAGHTI
-302 TAKKGES
+302 TAKKGEN

-337 AVGITSQEQFDNLCA
+337 AVEITSQEQFDNLCA

-361 FDNLRMKENIPVPYI
+361 FDNLRIKENVPVPYI

-384 GKDCVLDNGRVL
+384 GKDCVIDNGRVL

-406 EIDLSIIKNQYDYD
+406 EIDLAIIRNQYDYD
-420 FFTVSECYVAA
+420 FFTVSECSVAA
-431 RGKLPDC
+431 RGKLPDS
-438 MRKTMMSFFIAKSQL
+438 MRNTMMAFFIAKSKL
-453 KGNPDKVYE
+453 KGNPQKKYE

-482 QDEWAMDAVTGEWHR
+482 QDEWVMNQTTGEWTR
-497 EKADAE
+497 EKAEAE
-503 KALKTYYGGKNS
+503 KALQTYYDSKNS

-554 LHPET
+554 LHPDV
-559 HMQEFEYKNKIL
+559 HIPEFEAKNKL
-571 GKRAIENDIPA
+571 LSKRAMENDIPA
-582 FCDVG
+582 LCDVG
-587 ENRYIL
+587 KKRYIL

-618 DEKAAQSG
+618 DENASESG

-634 TVAGMNKKLGAENL
+634 TVAGMNKKLGAENI

-674 PHYIKVNG
+674 PHYITVNG
-682 EEILTASNIGI
+682 EDILTASNIGI

-708 VLVNSQDGV
+708 VLVDSQNGN

>member
-1 MYQLD
+1 MNQLL
-6 VPVIVNGNE
+6 VPIYVNGNE
-15 DVSRET
+15 DVLRET
-21 IYSVHDFPF
+21 IYTVDDFPF

-46 NSIVYYDVEMAFDIE
+46 NPITYYDVEMAFDIE
-61 TTTLEKLDYKRYHK
+61 TTTLEKLDYERYNK
-75 TGEKVIK
+75 TGEKVVK
-82 GDAFMYH
+82 GTAFLYQ
-89 WQFCLKDTVCFGRT
+89 WQFCIKDTVCFGRT
-103 WNEFIRFCE
+103 WNEFLSFCE
-112 VLHLYLKTSDSKRAV
+112 KLHLYLKTSDKKRAV

-133 SYEFQFMKDFIEF
+133 SYEFQFMKDFVEF

-158 KCYAYKY
+158 KCYSHRY

-178 SLAKFCENS
+178 SMAKFCENS
-187 EGVIHYKLVDT
+187 EGVFHYKLVDT

-203 MRTPSTPMS
+203 LRTPSTVL
-212 ITEKGYCYN
+212 TEIEKSYCYN

-227 ECIRSLRKEDN
+227 ECIRALRKEDN

-253 FRRAMQTDSGY
+253 FRRAMQADKGY
-264 YPGVFADLALTLP
+264 YPEIFHDLALNLS
-277 QYQLCK
+277 QYRLCK

-288 GNTHANRIHAGHTI
+288 GNTHANRVHAGHTI
-302 TAKKGES
+302 TAKKGEN

-326 AMGYYPMSAFR
+326 AMGYYPMSAFTE
-337 AVGITSQEQFDNLCA
+337 VKITAQSQFDNLCDS
-352 TRCVIMRVQ
+352 RCVIMRVQ
-361 FDNLRMKENIPVPYI
+361 FDNLHIKENIPVPYI

-384 GKDCVLDNGRVL
+384 GKECVIDNGRVL

-406 EIDLSIIKNQYDYD
+406 EIDLEIIRNQYEYD

-431 RGKLPDC
+431 RGKLPDS
-438 MRKTMMSFFIAKSQL
+438 MRNTMMSFFIAKSKL
-453 KGNPDKVYE
+453 KENPDKVYE

-482 QDEWAMDAVTGEWHR
+482 QDEWVMNQTTGEWSR

-503 KALKTYYGGKNS
+503 KALNTYYESKNS

-541 MDVVYCDTDSIKF
+541 MDAVYCDTDSIKF
-554 LHPET
+554 LQPEV
-559 HMQEFEYKNKIL
+559 HIPEFEAKNKIL
-571 GKRAIENDIPA
+571 SKRAIENDIPA

-587 ENRYIL
+587 EKRYIL

>member
-6 VPVIVNGNE
+6 IPVIVNGNE
-15 DVSRET
+15 SVSRET
-21 IYSVHDFPF
+21 IYSVNDFPF

-46 NSIVYYDVEMAFDIE
+46 NPIVYYDLEMAFDIE
-61 TTTLEKLDYKRYHK
+61 TTTLEKLDYERYNK
-75 TGEKVIK
+75 TGEKVVK
-82 GDAFMYH
+82 GTAFLYQ
-89 WQFCLKDTVCFGRT
+89 WQFCIKDTVCFGRT
-103 WNEFIRFCE
+103 WNEFLSFCE
-112 VLHLYLKTSDSKRAV
+112 KLHLYLHTSDWKRVV

-146 DEIFARDAHKVM
+146 SEIFARDAHKVM
-158 KCYAYKY
+158 KCFSHRY

-178 SLAKFCENS
+178 SLSKFCENS
-187 EGVIHYKLVDT
+187 AGVTHYKLVDT
-198 YDYKK
+198 YDYRKI
-203 MRTPSTPMS
+203 RTPLTPL
-212 ITEKGYCYN
+212 TEIEQGYCYN

-227 ECIRSLRKEDN
+227 ECIRAARTEDN

-253 FRRAMQTDSGY
+253 FRRAMQADKNY
-264 YPGVFADLALTLP
+264 YPDTFTDLALTLP

-302 TAKKGES
+302 TAKKGEN
-309 AIVMGSMDIS
+309 AIIMGSMDIS

-337 AVGITSQEQFDNLCA
+337 AVAITSQEQFDNLCA
-352 TRCVIMRVQ
+352 TRCVLMRVQ
-361 FDNLRMKENIPVPYI
+361 FDNLHIKENIPVPYI

-406 EIDLSIIKNQYDYD
+406 EIDLAIIRDQYAYD

-431 RGKLPDC
+431 RGKLPDS
-438 MRKTMMSFFIAKSQL
+438 MRNTMMSFFIAKSKL
-453 KGNPDKVYE
+453 KGNPNKTYE

-482 QDEWAMDAVTGEWHR
+482 QDEWVMNQTTGEWHR

-503 KALKTYYGGKNS
+503 KALNTYYASKNS

-541 MDVVYCDTDSIKF
+541 MDAVYCDTDSIKF
-554 LHPET
+554 LHPAI
-559 HMQEFEYKNKIL
+559 HLPEFEAKNKIL
-571 GKRAIENDIPA
+571 EKRAIANDIPA

-587 ENRYIL
+587 ANRSIL
-593 GVWDMDDLYIQFKTL
+593 GVWDLDDLYIQFKTL
-608 GAKKYCGVEW
+608 GAKKYCGVAW

-693 IDTTYTLGVSNEYYE
+693 LATTYTLGVSNEYYE

>member
-1 MYQLD
+1 MNQLL
-6 VPVIVNGNE
+6 VPIYVNGNE
-15 DVSRET
+15 DVLRET
-21 IYSVHDFPF
+21 IYTVDDFPF

-36 RECRKRGRKK
+36 RECCKRGRKK
-46 NSIVYYDVEMAFDIE
+46 KPITYYDVEMAFDIE
-61 TTTLEKLDYKRYHK
+61 TTTLEKLDYERYNK
-75 TGEKVIK
+75 TGEKVVK
-82 GDAFMYH
+82 GTAFLYQ
-89 WQFCLKDTVCFGRT
+89 WQFCIKDTVCFGRT
-103 WNEFIRFCE
+103 WNEFLSFCE
-112 VLHLYLKTSDSKRAV
+112 KLHLYLKTSDKKRAV

-133 SYEFQFMKDFIEF
+133 SYEFQFMKDFVEF

-158 KCYAYKY
+158 KCYSHRY

-178 SLAKFCENS
+178 SMAKFCENS
-187 EGVIHYKLVDT
+187 EGVFHYKLVDT

-203 MRTPSTPMS
+203 LRTPSTVL
-212 ITEKGYCYN
+212 TEIEKSYCYN

-227 ECIRSLRKEDN
+227 ECIRALRKEDN

-253 FRRAMQTDSGY
+253 FRRAMQADKGY
-264 YPGVFADLALTLP
+264 YPEIFHDLALNLS
-277 QYQLCK
+277 QYRLCK

-288 GNTHANRIHAGHTI
+288 GNTHANRVHAGHTI
-302 TAKKGES
+302 TAKKGEN

-326 AMGYYPMSAFR
+326 AMGYYPMSAFTE
-337 AVGITSQEQFDNLCA
+337 VKITAQSQFDNLCDS
-352 TRCVIMRVQ
+352 RCVIMRVQ
-361 FDNLRMKENIPVPYI
+361 FDNLHIKENIPVPYI

-384 GKDCVLDNGRVL
+384 GKECVIDNGRVL

-406 EIDLSIIKNQYDYD
+406 EIDLEIIRNQYEYD

-431 RGKLPDC
+431 RGKLPDS
-438 MRKTMMSFFIAKSQL
+438 MRNTMMSFFIAKSKL
-453 KGNPDKVYE
+453 KENPDKVYE

-482 QDEWAMDAVTGEWHR
+482 QDEWVMNQTTGEWSR

-503 KALKTYYGGKNS
+503 KALNTYYESKNS

-554 LHPET
+554 LQPEV
-559 HMQEFEYKNKIL
+559 HIPEFEAKNKL
-571 GKRAIENDIPA
+571 LSKRAIENDIPA

-587 ENRYIL
+587 EKRYIL